1 MTVALAELV
10 DGLHRLLFSA
20 ATPICRARIQI
31 ALTLAS
37 YPFSRSGSAKAR
49 W

>member
-10 DGLHRLLFSA
+10 DGLHRLLFCA

-37 YPFSRSGSAKAR
+37 YPFARSGSAKAR